1 LQSFS
6 ILEFLQTVRAFLT
19 VLDDSEVAG
28 TLFLAFSTIVKM
40 IVSNVFWVTAGI
52 SILLKVFRIFSTG
65 RTFCFMFSLDE
76 INYLGHF
83 GSGKRVGV
91 IVVAVAVAV
100 G

>member
-6 ILEFLQTVRAFLT
+6 ILAFLQTVRAFLT
-19 VLDDSEVAG
+19 VLDDWEVAG

-40 IVSNVFWVTAGI
+40 IVSNVFGVTTAGV
-52 SILLKVFRIFSTG
+52 SILLKVFRIFSAG

-76 INYLGHF
+76 VNYLRHF
-83 GSGKRVGV
+83 GSGKRVE
-91 IVVAVAVAV
+91 VVAVAV